1 MGIRTNILINNMSAG
16 ELSPEML
23 GRVDLA
29 KYQNGCETLVN
40 WLPLIEGGMMSRP
53 GTRFVSAAKYGD
65 RQARLLPFVFSTL
78 QAYMLEFGHG
88 YIRFYKDGGQI
99 VDDDDAPI
107 QISSPYTETDLP
119 RVKYQQRADVLYLVH
134 PGYPRKKLSR
144 TSHTAWTLTDVD
156 DTEGAFLDENSDGD
170 WIITAS
176 GGELVT
182 NGVFTTDTTGW
193 SDESVGTG
201 SFAASAGAGVLTH
214 GGGTDIGAA
223 QTSFPT
229 TIGLVYTVTFNVGVG
244 SIDAQVGTGP
254 GLADLLASATYTT
267 GAKSMVFTATN
278 STAYIY
284 FANVTASTAHTID
297 NVSCNKPLHTGAQVT
312 LASNRDTWLPGHV
325 GAFWKL
331 SDQTGSPAEKAWT
344 AAEALGAGNLGV
356 RRVYNGH
363 VYEMTSEG
371 TTGTKPPVHLRGT
384 ASDGGND
391 WVYINDGWG
400 YAEILAYNSARSVSA
415 IVRQHLPKN
424 AASGTSY
431 WSEGA
436 FSGVQGYPRAIAF
449 IEQRTA
455 LAGASGHPARVDLSE
470 TGAFEGFRAGTLAD
484 NAIAFEI
491 DSGSVNAILWM
502 EKGGAWF
509 AGTNGAIY
517 TLTTSQDTPIAPDNL
532 PRADEINAYG
542 TADIQPLKIG
552 GKLLYVQRG
561 GKRVRELDYKADTA
575 NDVRSDRTVLA
586 RHITNDSATILQWC
600 YQQDPNQTVWAVR
613 SDGVLLALT
622 YFPEQD
628 VIAWSRH
635 VTDGTFESVATIPT
649 ATSDQTWVI
658 VRREINGQVKRY
670 VEYLDPTVNTDC
682 ALTYR
687 GTPVTSIAASSFSH
701 LMGKEVQ
708 VVASGGKLTPFTVS
722 TDDLSFSRAHAF
734 VEIGLKFD
742 SDCLTVRPEVRT
754 NEGSTQG
761 IKAANPVTTVR
772 VISTPTIS
780 INGQNYPTRGN
791 RDYMDTGPPY
801 ITGDITITTLGHTTT
816 KQLRIQRVEPFPA
829 KVIGLFATIDTGDL

>member
-1 MGIRTNILINNMSAG
+1 MGIRTNVLINNFSAG

-29 KYQNGCETLVN
+29 KYANGAETMVN

-53 GTRFVSAAKYGD
+53 GTRFVSESHYGD
-65 RQARLLPFVFSTL
+65 RKAWLIPFIFSTL
-78 QAYMLEFGHG
+78 QSYMLEFGHA

-99 VDDDDAPI
+99 VDGAGNPI
-107 QISSPYTETDLP
+107 EVLSPYTESDLP
-119 RVKYQQRADVLYLVH
+119 RIKYQQRADVLYLNH
-134 PGYPRKKLSR
+134 PGYARRKLSR
-144 TSHTAWTLTDVD
+144 TSHTSWTLTEVEDSD
-156 DTEGAFLDENSDGD
+156 GPFLDESTDSD
-170 WIITAS
+170 WIITAT

-193 SDESVGTG
+193 ADKSVGAGT
-201 SFAASAGAGVLTH
+201 FTASAGAGLLTH
-214 GGGTDIGAA
+214 AGGADIGAA
-223 QTSFPT
+223 EASFPT
-229 TIGLVYTVTFNVGVG
+229 AIGLVYTVTFTVGVG
-244 SIDAQVGTGP
+244 SVDAKAGTSSG
-254 GLADLLASATYTT
+254 ASDLVASATYAAGSRSFT
-267 GAKSMVFTATN
+267 FTAT
-278 STAYIY
+278 STTAYIY
-284 FANVTASTAHTID
+284 FANVTAGTGHTID

-312 LASNRDTWLPGHV
+312 LTANRDTWLPGHT
-325 GAFWKL
+325 GALWKI
-331 SDQTGSPAEKAWT
+331 SDKAGSPAEDAWKAS
-344 AAEALGAGNLGV
+344 EALPTSLGL

-363 VYEMTSEG
+363 VYEMTSVG
-371 TTGTKPPVHLRGT
+371 TTGTRPPVHLRGT

-400 YAEILAYNSARSVSA
+400 YVEILAYSSARSVTA

-431 WSEGA
+431 WAEGA

-449 IEQRTA
+449 IQQRTA
-455 LAGASGHPARVDLSE
+455 LAGASGQPARIDMSE
-470 TGAFEGFRAGTLAD
+470 TGGFESFRAGTLAD
-484 NAIAFEI
+484 NAISLEV
-491 DSGSVNAILWM
+491 DSGLVNAILWM
-502 EKGGAWF
+502 EKAGVWF
-509 AGTNGAIY
+509 VATNGAVY
-517 TLTTSQDTPIAPDNL
+517 TLQTSNETPIAPDNL
-532 PRADEINAYG
+532 PNADEINAYG
-542 TADIQPLKIG
+542 SADIQPLKIG

-561 GKRVRELDYKADTA
+561 GKRVRELDYKADNS

-586 RHITNDSATILQWC
+586 RHVTNDNATIVQWC

-613 SDGVLLALT
+613 SDGVMLALT

-635 VTDGTFESVATIPT
+635 VTDGAFESVATIPT
-649 ATSDQTWVI
+649 ATSDQTWV
-658 VRREINGQVKRY
+658 VVKRTINGQTKRY
-670 VEYLDPTVNTDC
+670 IEYFDATVNTDC

-687 GTPVTSIAASSFSH
+687 GEPVSTIEAASFAH

-708 VVASGGKLTPFTVS
+708 VIASGGKLTPVTVT
-722 TDDLSFSRAHAF
+722 TDDLTFTRAHAF

-742 SDCLTVRPEVRT
+742 SDCLTVRPEIRT
-754 NEGSTQG
+754 SEGSTQG

-772 VISTPTIS
+772 VISTPTIR
-780 INGQNYPTRGN
+780 INDQNYPTRGN

-801 ITGDITITTLGHTTT
+801 ITGDIQINTLGYTTT

-829 KVIGLFATIDTGDL
+829 KVIGLFATIESGDL

>member
-1 MGIRTNILINNMSAG
+1 MGIRTNILVNNFSAG

-88 YIRFYKDGGQI
+88 YIRVYKDGGQI
-99 VDDDDAPI
+99 VDGAGNPI
-107 QISSPYTETDLP
+107 EILTSYTESDLP
-119 RVKYQQRADVLYLVH
+119 RLKFQQRADVLYLTH

-144 TSHTAWTLTDVD
+144 TSHTSWALTDVD
-156 DTEGAFLDENSDGD
+156 DTDGPFLDENSNPD
-170 WIITAS
+170 WTITAS

-193 SDESVGTG
+193 SDESVGAGT
-201 SFAASAGAGVLTH
+201 FTASAGAGLLTH
-214 GGGTDIGAA
+214 AGGADIGAA

-229 TIGLVYTVTFNVGVG
+229 TIGLVYTVTFDVGVG
-244 SIDAQVGTGP
+244 SVDAQVGTGP

-267 GAKSMVFTATN
+267 GTGKSMVFTATS

-284 FANVTASTAHTID
+284 FANVTAGTAHTID

-312 LASNRDTWLPGHV
+312 LTANQDTWLPGHV
-325 GAFWKL
+325 GAFWKI
-331 SDQTGSPAEKAWT
+331 SDKAGSPAEDAWKAS
-344 AAEALGAGNLGV
+344 EALPTQLGL

-363 VYEMTSEG
+363 VYEMTSVG
-371 TTGTKPPVHLRGT
+371 TTGTRPPVHLRGT

-400 YAEILAYNSARSVSA
+400 YVEILAYSSARSVTA

-424 AASGTSY
+424 ATSGTSY
-431 WSEGA
+431 WAEGA

-449 IEQRTA
+449 IQQRTA
-455 LAGASGHPARVDLSE
+455 LAGASGQPARIDMSE
-470 TGAFEGFRAGTLAD
+470 TAGFESFRAGILAD
-484 NAIAFEI
+484 SAISLEV
-491 DSGSVNAILWM
+491 DSGLVNAILWM
-502 EKGGAWF
+502 EKAGVWF
-509 AGTNGAIY
+509 VATNGAVY
-517 TLTTSQDTPIAPDNL
+517 TLATSQDTPIAPDNL
-532 PRADEINAYG
+532 PNADEINAYG
-542 TADIQPLKIG
+542 SADIQPLKIG

-561 GKRVRELDYKADTA
+561 GKRVRELDYQADNS

-586 RHITNDSATILQWC
+586 RHITNDNATIAQWS

-613 SDGVLLALT
+613 SDGVMLALT

-635 VTDGTFESVATIPT
+635 VTDGKFESVATIPT

-658 VRREINGQVKRY
+658 VRRTINGQTVRY
-670 VEYLDPTVNTDC
+670 IEYFDATVNTDC

-772 VISTPTIS
+772 VISTPTIR
-780 INGQNYPTRGN
+780 INDQDYPTRGN